1 MVTSGLNIA
10 NVDILI
16 RGGASNSIKLL
27 DKAIKPV
34 SIQYANLGTIQNRLD
49 HLINNLTTSLD
60 NTPAMESPIR
70 DVDYAL
76 AAQAVKSTVVLV
88 GNG

>member
-27 DKAIKPV
+27 DEAIKSV
-34 SIQYANLGTIQNRLD
+34 STQRANLGAIQNRLD
-49 HLINNLTTSLD
+49 HIINNLTTSSD
-60 NTPAMESPIR
+60 NTTATESPIH

-76 AAQAVKSTVVLV
+76 AAQAVKSTVILA
-88 GNG
+88 GNR